1 MRPAPDSLLWQT
13 GSGSEGGLQPFAR
26 HFKLGFAHP
35 RHALRLFRTVQVTSL
50 QIEGQTHQLPVEI
63 AACGEQKIM
72 QARENKLTKVPSQV
86 QVACASSSV
95 RPQAG
100 MRHIMALISCRGS
113 FLFNFSNLAVS
124 NRRLLSGSEEHRQL
138 GAHVASGRVACAGA
152 AELHAHEASRTKPGP
167 SGATRSL
174 TVSGPSPRLPL
185 TTHWQSSMGLSQP
198 AAACGFNLSVRVQ
211 PLPHTN
217 GTGSVNIPLAL
228 PLASQATEYPQ

>member
-1 MRPAPDSLLWQT
+1 
-13 GSGSEGGLQPFAR
+13 
-26 HFKLGFAHP
+26 
-35 RHALRLFRTVQVTSL
+35 
-50 QIEGQTHQLPVEI
+50 
-63 AACGEQKIM
+63 M

-138 GAHVASGRVACAGA
+138 GAYVASGRVACAGA

-174 TVSGPSPRLPL
+174 TVSGPRLPL

-217 GTGSVNIPLAL
+217 GTGSVNIPLVSNASEKHRDTATRFKSQSILSVPCYGSFHLETVSLSRIGASGSQPPARNANPLQFNQNL
-228 PLASQATEYPQ
+228 PEAPLKQNIRHGYSSTSKSKT